1 MRVSVILVEDEE
13 LMEFD
18 LPHDALISDLKVALA
33 EEEGVDDPSH
43 RVQVYFKTASGD
55 ALGKLL
61 IYE

>member
-1 MRVSVILVEDEE
+1 MKVCVTLVEDEQ
-13 LMEFD
+13 LMEFE

-33 EEEGVDDPSH
+33 EEDGVDNPSH

-61 IYE
+61 MYE